1 MRSRALVVDD
11 VPSECELIQSFLVS
25 AGIDVLT
32 LTNGLDASVRLRDE
46 KFAVAIFDLRMPAPN
61 GIDLARQMR
70 ASGINLMTPIILVS
84 GDQSTS
90 AVSQGFAAGASLF
103 LYKPIDKARLLKLIR
118 VTQGAIEHERRRFR
132 RVAIQFKV
140 ILGFEKAEWEAKT
153 INVSLDGILVRS
165 PNPVPAGSTVRVHL
179 FLSPD
184 MKPIVAS
191 GSVVRLLGENRLG
204 IRLRQL
210 PISESGRLQEFLLPL
225 ILLGQEEARPVNP

>member
-11 VPSECELIQSFLVS
+11 EQSQCDLMQSFLVA
-25 AGIDVLT
+25 AGIDVLA
-32 LTNGLDASVRLRDE
+32 LTSGLEASVRLRDE
-46 KFAVAIFDLRMPAPN
+46 KFAVALFDLRMPPPN
-61 GIDLARQMR
+61 GIDLSRQMR

-140 ILGFEKAEWEAKT
+140 VLGFEKAEWEAKT
-153 INVSLDGILVRS
+153 IDVSLDGILVKS
-165 PNPVPAGSTVRVHL
+165 PNPVPAGSTVRIHL
-179 FLSPD
+179 FLSSD

-191 GSVVRLLGENRLG
+191 GSVVRLLAENRLG
-204 IRLRQL
+204 IRLKQL
-210 PISESGRLQEFLLPL
+210 SAAESGRLQEFLLPL
-225 ILLGQEEARPVNP
+225 ILRGQEEVGPVNA